1 MEPIV
6 CNQLFSRRGL
16 GYLWSVRLKIDP
28 AQEKIINSLYNNRK
42 KGSLD
47 GQQTITYKLSNKKAG
62 KLGWG
67 RYYGSIGSLETL
79 EKECRGT
86 LCKEYYHDI
95 DVVNCHP
102 VLLVQYAKLQYNKD
116 LPETEYYI
124 ENRDEVLGKISDNR
138 DEAKQEVIRVFYGG
152 RNRHP
157 ILSKLSDEL
166 KRFSKFLSTQSDL
179 QELFKICQD
188 EDNIYGSF
196 LSFILQTEERK
207 VMLGM
212 KEHLES
218 VGWSVDVLAYDG
230 IMIRR
235 NPKLTLDLNALEN
248 FIFEKTNYKV
258 KTLEKELIGFDV
270 PDSDEEI
277 VKGVSKIAYLKMKEE
292 FEKNTFY
299 YYPNNTYCEI
309 SEYED
314 RFYTEDHAIKYF
326 RNKYHFKS
334 SDKFND
340 YTEFFPLWLK
350 DTTKRCIREITF
362 ENKDTSDPEVYY
374 KNLVFYHE
382 SWFRASPYNSDVNTV
397 LSLFKTLIKI
407 NTNNDSILEDYLTK
421 YLAHLLQKP
430 FELPGVAIII
440 SGEKGCGKDTTFDL
454 VGQYVIGS
462 KHFFNYQS
470 NKQFFD
476 AYDTNRKD
484 KFLIKLE
491 EADRKY
497 FLEDASYL
505 KSLITATKNTFNPK
519 LQPTITTNNYIRY
532 IFTTNK
538 SNVAEMSQGERR
550 FVLLNASSEKKGDFE
565 FWERVRELLFTP
577 EAGAIIADYL
587 LSIDINNFTPRK
599 LPTNSFQEAVIEAQK
614 TSEQLFLE
622 SWDGEETTSSD
633 LYNIYRSFCADN
645 NLFFVSNSIA
655 FGIKLLPY
663 IGNNIINKKRNASG
677 VVYYKN
683 V

>member
-1 MEPIV
+1 MESIT

-95 DVVNCHP
+95 DIVNCHP
-102 VLLVQYAKLQYNKD
+102 VLLVQYAKQKYNKD

-124 ENRDEVLGKISDNR
+124 ENRDEVLSRISDNR
-138 DEAKQEVIRVFYGG
+138 DEAKQEVIRVLYGG
-152 RNRHP
+152 RNKHP

-166 KRFSKFLSTQSDL
+166 KRFSKFLSTQDEL
-179 QELFKICQD
+179 QQLFKICQE

-212 KEHLES
+212 KEYLES

-230 IMIRR
+230 VMIRR
-235 NPKLTLDLNALEN
+235 DPKLTLDLRALEK
-248 FIFEKTNYKV
+248 FILDKTNYKV
-258 KTLEKELIGFDV
+258 NTLEKEMIGFDV
-270 PDSDEEI
+270 PNTDEEI
-277 VKGVSKIAYLKMKEE
+277 VKGVSKVDYLKMKEE
-292 FEKNTFY
+292 FEKYRAYFT
-299 YYPNNTYCEI
+299 PNNTYCEI

-314 RFYTEDHAIKYF
+314 KFYTEDHALKYF
-326 RNKYHFKS
+326 RNKYHFKT

-340 YTEFFPLWLK
+340 YVEFFPLWLK
-350 DTTKRCIREITF
+350 DVTKKCIREITF
-362 ENKDTSDPEVYY
+362 DDNIGCADPEVYY
-374 KNLVFYHE
+374 KELKFEYQNWIKDI
-382 SWFRASPYNSDVNTV
+382 SYNDSELV

-407 NTNNDSILEDYLTK
+407 NTNNDSVLEDYLTK

-430 FELPGVAIII
+430 LELPGVAVIL
-440 SGEKGCGKDTTFDL
+440 SGEKGCGKDTLFDFI
-454 VGQYVIGS
+454 GQYVIGS

-484 KFLIKLE
+484 KFLVKLE

-519 LQPTITTNNYIRY
+519 LQPTITCNNYIRF

-550 FVLLNASSEKKGDFE
+550 FVLLNVSSEKKGDFE
-565 FWERVRELLFTP
+565 FWDRVRHYLFTP
-577 EAGAIIADYL
+577 EAGCIIADYL

-599 LPTNSFQEAVIEAQK
+599 LPTNSFQEAVIDAQK

-622 SWDGEETTSSD
+622 SWDGEETNATD
-633 LYNIYRSFCADN
+633 LYNVYRSFCGDN
-645 NLFFVSNSIA
+645 NLFFVNNSIA
-655 FGIKLLPY
+655 FGIKLLPF
-663 IGNNIINKKRNASG
+663 IGNGLINKSRNASG
-677 VVYYKN
+677 VVYTKL
-683 V
+683 